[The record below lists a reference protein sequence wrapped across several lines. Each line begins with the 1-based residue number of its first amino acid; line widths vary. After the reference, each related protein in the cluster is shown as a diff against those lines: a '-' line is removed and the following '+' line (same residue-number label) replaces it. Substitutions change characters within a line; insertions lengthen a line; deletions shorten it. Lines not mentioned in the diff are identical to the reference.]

1 MDKKYFYG
9 SVLFLMLILLLA
21 GCGGNT
27 NEQAETDS
35 ESNNASQSEEQN
47 TDKKENN
54 GGDKEVAQ
62 FTEAES
68 EASETEKDTEEVS
81 SEDTNNQDAD
91 STSESEEE
99 DPLSA
104 YSAKQIEYA
113 RVWLELG
120 PNQDIDELNVHH
132 IPAGSLINPNDETSA
147 TYPEDVIQLAG
158 SRLVDGSVTY
168 SGNGDGTINVYNV
181 PLRWDSSDAEVDED
195 FMKEYTEKIIE
206 ETELVK
212 IDPGNDEEIIK
223 LIDIMKIHK

>member
-27 NEQAETDS
+27 NEEAETDS
-35 ESNNASQSEEQN
+35 EGNTASQSEEQN
-47 TDKKENN
+47 TDTE
-54 GGDKEVAQ
+54 
-62 FTEAES
+62 EAETNEDNS
-68 EASETEKDTEEVS
+68 EATKSEPEASETEEDTEEVS
-81 SEDTNNQDAD
+81 SEDTSNQDAD
-91 STSESEEE
+91 STSENEEE

-212 IDPGNDEEIIK
+212 IDPGNDEEVIK
-223 LIDIMKIHK
+223 LIEIMNIHK